1 MDLKLTGKKAVV
13 LGGTRGIGR
22 AIAETLMGE
31 GAEVAIC
38 ARSADQL
45 ETALSEL
52 STRGKAIG
60 AALDVADGEA
70 LTTWI
75 SSAGNELGGIDILI
89 ANASAIALGADR
101 DAWDRGL
108 NVDVMGAVN
117 SFTAAEPF
125 LEEAAKKNGDAAFT
139 AIASI
144 ATVDAQAP
152 QAYGAMKSALI
163 HYMRGVAKTSAS
175 KGIRANVVSPGYVY
189 FEGGSWGMV
198 KEHDPDYY
206 ARAIAENPTGRLATP
221 EEIADATVFLSSPRS
236 SYTTGVNLLV
246 DGALS
251 NRVNF

>member
-1 MDLKLTGKKAVV
+1 MDLGLQGKKALV

-22 AIAETLMGE
+22 AITETLMSE
-31 GAEVAIC
+31 GVEVAIC
-38 ARSADQL
+38 ARNGDQL
-45 ETALSEL
+45 ETALAEL
-52 STRGKAIG
+52 SPHGRAIG
-60 AALDVADGEA
+60 ASLDVADGEA
-70 LTTWI
+70 LKAWI
-75 SSAGNELGGIDILI
+75 TSVGKELGGIDILI
-89 ANASAIALGADR
+89 SNASAIALGADR
-101 DAWDRGL
+101 DAWDKGL

-117 SFTAAEPF
+117 SFAAAEPF
-125 LEEAAKKNGDAAFT
+125 LEDAAKRNGDAAFI
-139 AIASI
+139 AIASV
-144 ATVDAQAP
+144 ATIDAQAP
-152 QAYGAMKSALI
+152 QAYGAMKAALI
-163 HYMRGVAKTSAS
+163 HFMRGVAKSSAA